1 MEQTALLSVTDL
13 KTCFYTDGGVVASVD
28 GVSFSVQK
36 GETVAIV
43 GESGCGKSVTSLSI
57 LGLLGDSG
65 KVVQGSIEFEGT
77 DLLKL
82 SKKDMRRMRGSDIA
96 MIFQEP
102 LTSLNPVFTVGYQ
115 IRETILIHEKIGKE
129 AARQRV
135 IELLRQVGIPHPER
149 VYGSYP
155 HSLSGGMR
163 QRVMIAMA
171 IACRP
176 KLIIADEPTTAL
188 DVTIQAQILRI
199 LRSLKELNETTILLI
214 THDLGVVAEVADRV
228 MVMYAGQIVEQADVF
243 TLFAAPKH
251 PYTVGLLN
259 STPKIHKLS
268 EELESIEGAV
278 PSPLSMPGGCRFH
291 PRCPQARDVCR
302 KAAPETFAFAERE
315 EVRCWLYGET
325 KEAAI
330 G

>member
-1 MEQTALLSVTDL
+1 MDQHTLLQVENL
-13 KTCFYTDGGVVASVD
+13 KTCFFTDGGVVASVD
-28 GVSFSVQK
+28 DVSFSIVR

-57 LGLLGDSG
+57 MGLLGSSG
-65 KVVQGSIEFEGT
+65 KVVNGSIRFEGK

-82 SKKDMRRMRGSDIA
+82 SKKEMRQIRGNNIA

-115 IRETILIHEKIGKE
+115 IRETILIHEKVSKD
-129 AARQRV
+129 AAKQRV
-135 IELLRQVGIPHPER
+135 IELLKQVGIPHQER
-149 VYGSYP
+149 VYHSFP

-188 DVTIQAQILRI
+188 DVTIQAQILGI
-199 LRSLKELNETTILLI
+199 LRTLKELNDTTILLI
-214 THDLGVVAEVADRV
+214 THDLGVVAEIADRV
-228 MVMYAGQIVEQADVF
+228 MVMYAGQLVEQANVF
-243 TLFAAPKH
+243 SLFAAPKH
-251 PYTVGLLN
+251 PYTLGLLK

-268 EELESIEGAV
+268 EELESIEGSV
-278 PSPLSMPGGCRFH
+278 PNPLYMPIGCRFH
-291 PRCPQARDVCR
+291 PRCPSAMDICR
-302 KAAPETFAFAERE
+302 QSPPPAISLSKRE
-315 EVRCWLYGET
+315 EVTCWLYEET
-325 KEAAI
+325 KEVVS

>member
-1 MEQTALLSVTDL
+1 MEQQALLKVEHL
-13 KTCFYTDGGVVASVD
+13 KTCFFTDHGVVTSVD
-28 GVSFSVQK
+28 DVSFTVGR

-57 LGLLGDSG
+57 MGLLGASG
-65 KVVQGSIEFEGT
+65 KVVSGRIEFEGT

-82 SKKDMRRMRGSDIA
+82 SKKDMRRIRGNNVA

-115 IRETILIHEKIGKE
+115 IRETILIHEAIGKD
-129 AARQRV
+129 AAKQRV
-135 IELLRQVGIPHPER
+135 IELLKQVGIPHPDR
-149 VYGSYP
+149 VYHSFP
-155 HSLSGGMR
+155 HALSGGMR

-188 DVTIQAQILRI
+188 DVTIQAQILNI
-199 LRSLKELNETTILLI
+199 LKSLKELNDTTILLI

-228 MVMYAGQIVEQADVF
+228 MVMYAGQIVEQADVM

-251 PYTVGLLN
+251 PYTRGLLN

-268 EELESIEGAV
+268 EQLESIEGSV
-278 PSPLSMPGGCRFH
+278 PNPLRLPSGCRFH
-291 PRCPQARDVCR
+291 PRCPNATDICR
-302 KAAPETFAFAERE
+302 QIPPRTTRLSARE
-315 EVRCWLYGET
+315 EVACWLYDEV
-325 KEAAI
+325 KEAAS